1 MVKVKQYLLIIHNI
15 MENIIVDKLKDKEHL
30 FGQMDKNIQ
39 VIGNK
44 V

>member
-1 MVKVKQYLLIIHNI
+1 MVKVKLNLLINHHI
-15 MENIIVDKLKDKEHL
+15 MENIIKDKLKDKEHL
-30 FGQMDKNIQ
+30 LGQMDKNIQ